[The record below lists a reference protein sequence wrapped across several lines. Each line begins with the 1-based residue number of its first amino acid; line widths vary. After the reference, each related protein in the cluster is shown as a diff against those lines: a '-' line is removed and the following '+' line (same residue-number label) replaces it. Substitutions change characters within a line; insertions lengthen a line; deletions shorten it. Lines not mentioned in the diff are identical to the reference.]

1 VKSLVL
7 LLLCAAPAVA
17 DSTLPDP
24 PEAQGAWVN
33 RCVERLKRAQAEA
46 AHKEPA
52 FSSGEIV
59 VEKQPPGV
67 HFDAKLPDAEHA
79 RFFPKQPAHYTLRV
93 IEKKSKQAGSLGG
106 GVGKASDSQA
116 SFSLGQWSLTRSG
129 TMDVQVAGGRTVYL
143 FSRVFQAALEDCL
156 R

>member
-1 VKSLVL
+1 MPTPKSN
-7 LLLCAAPAVA
+7 PATPAQPQSDARATDRELDEIASRVSRGA
-17 DSTLPDP
+17 
-24 PEAQGAWVN
+24 EAQSRSLDSVTTQMNEMVGT
-33 RCVERLKRAQAEA
+33 LKQTA
-46 AHKEPA
+46 
-52 FSSGEIV
+52 
-59 VEKQPPGV
+59 
-67 HFDAKLPDAEHA
+67 
-79 RFFPKQPAHYTLRV
+79 
-93 IEKKSKQAGSLGG
+93 KQAGSLGG